1 MNGNPHGKSLIMVN
15 GIGPCLFWGHWRRPT
30 DLAHLLAAEAVRRSA
45 KKWSSAVVS
54 SFLIRLLG
62 WTDETDEPMGLFR
75 VAEFRLLNAPV
86 LFSSFFQGECTC
98 SAQYMGCWLNMGY
111 PQNPVAWKLIL
122 LNQQGHSLWVNPCFQ
137 TVTWLRSVSCFPLL
151 AFAESAGLVIHLL
164 SNPVF

>member
-1 MNGNPHGKSLIMVN
+1 MEIPMGNPLSWWMGLAPAFSGATEEGRLIWP
-15 GIGPCLFWGHWRRPT
+15 ICLLQR
-30 DLAHLLAAEAVRRSA
+30 LCAEVPRSG
-45 KKWSSAVVS
+45 AVVS

>member
-1 MNGNPHGKSLIMVN
+1 MNGKSPWEIPRHGEWDWPLPFL
-15 GIGPCLFWGHWRRPT
+15 GPLKKAWDWFGPS
-30 DLAHLLAAEAVRRSA
+30 LAAEAVRRSA

-62 WTDETDEPMGLFR
+62 WTDEPSFDLC
-75 VAEFRLLNAPV
+75 LLC
-86 LFSSFFQGECTC
+86 FFQGECTC